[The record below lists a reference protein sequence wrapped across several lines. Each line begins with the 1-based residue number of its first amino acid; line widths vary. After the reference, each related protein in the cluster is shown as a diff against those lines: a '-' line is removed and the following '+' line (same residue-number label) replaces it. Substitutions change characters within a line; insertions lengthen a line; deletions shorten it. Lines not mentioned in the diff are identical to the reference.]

1 MRGKEERKE
10 EEEWAAKQFLDG
22 KKMHVG
28 KLGPLLGG
36 YEEEREA
43 ERVRNIRRKEAERLE
58 ELPEEDEDTDEEEEE
73 DQEIS
78 QPAVTEENAEET
90 REIFLRLV
98 KEKFIYGLLEVR
110 ITTFS
115 LPCQSDLVVAPY
127 SQNVDYDKV
136 DWDEQWDVDNDRDA
150 EERWF
155 DEEEES

>member
-10 EEEWAAKQFLDG
+10 EEEWASKQFLDG

-43 ERVRNIRRKEAERLE
+43 ERVRTIRRREAERLE

-73 DQEIS
+73 EEEEAS
-78 QPAVTEENAEET
+78 QPAETEESPEEA

-98 KEKFIYGLLEVR
+98 KEKFIYGLLEVCNYVLFPLS
-110 ITTFS
+110 I
-115 LPCQSDLVVAPY
+115 
-127 SQNVDYDKV
+127 
-136 DWDEQWDVDNDRDA
+136 
-150 EERWF
+150 
-155 DEEEES
+155 